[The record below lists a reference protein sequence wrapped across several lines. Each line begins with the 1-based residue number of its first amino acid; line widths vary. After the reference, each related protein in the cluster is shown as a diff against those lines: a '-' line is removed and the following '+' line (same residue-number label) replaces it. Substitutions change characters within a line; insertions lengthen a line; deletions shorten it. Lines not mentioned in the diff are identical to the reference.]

1 MQDWTP
7 DLSTSAKPRYLA
19 LADQIAADVQAGR
32 LVAGDRLPAQ
42 RLLAERLGLD
52 FTTVARGYG
61 EAQKRGLV
69 EAKQGRGTMVLAAQ
83 RPVSRPISQAVD
95 VITPSRPHGDDAD
108 LSMNLP
114 PEPHSPE
121 LIERMRAG
129 WDLVGR
135 DILPMLR
142 YQSFGGGMRDKEA
155 AQHWLARRGL
165 APSIEQIYV
174 TPGAHAALLGILSA
188 ITKPGDVLL
197 SENLTYPGI
206 KSVAALVGIELH
218 GLPMD
223 HEGIEPDAFAEAC
236 QRLAPKALYLNPTLQ
251 NPTNVTISL
260 TRRQQIVEIARRFGV
275 AIIEDDAYGFIA
287 QGTPPTIASLAPD
300 LAWYVASL
308 SKCIGA
314 GLRAAYVIAPERRSA
329 WAFAAAVRSASVIAS
344 PITLALATQWIED
357 GTADAILRAV
367 RIETEERQ
375 KLAHR
380 ILANQHLDGD
390 PDSFNIWLSLPAGWT
405 RAAFAGHMR
414 STGVGIVPSDAFTVS
429 GAPPEAVRICLGGP
443 APRTTIR
450 RALECAAHALDAT
463 TATVTSFL

>member
-1 MQDWTP
+1 MHDWTP

-19 LADQIAADVQAGR
+19 LADRIASDMQAGR

-69 EAKQGRGTMVLAAQ
+69 EARQGHGTFVL
-83 RPVSRPISQAVD
+83 PIPRANVHPD
-95 VITPSRPHGDDAD
+95 IAPSRTHGDDAD

-129 WDLVGR
+129 WDMIGR

-142 YQSFGGGMRDKEA
+142 YQTFGGGVRDKEA
-155 AQHWLARRGL
+155 AQHWLARRRL
-165 APSIEQIYV
+165 VPAIEQIYV
-174 TPGAHAALLGILSA
+174 TPGAHSALLGILSA
-188 ITKPGDVLL
+188 LTKPGDVLL

-206 KSVAALVGIELH
+206 RAVVALVGVDLH
-218 GLPMD
+218 GLSMD
-223 HEGIEPDAFAEAC
+223 QEGIEPEPFAEAC
-236 QRLAPKALYLNPTLQ
+236 KRLAPKALYLNPTLQ

-260 TRRQQIVEIARRFGV
+260 ARRQQIVEIARCFGV

-287 QGTPPTIASLAPD
+287 PETPPTIASLAPD
-300 LAWYVASL
+300 LTWYVASL
-308 SKCIGA
+308 AKCIGA
-314 GLRAAYVIAPERRSA
+314 GLRTAYVMAPEKQSA
-329 WAFAAAVRSASVIAS
+329 WAFASAVRSAAVIAS

-367 RIETEERQ
+367 RVETEERQ

-380 ILANQHLDGD
+380 ILADQRFEGD
-390 PDSFNIWLSLPAGWT
+390 PDSFNIWLSLPAAWT
-405 RAAFAGHMR
+405 RSAFVGHMR

-429 GAPPEAVRICLGGP
+429 GTPPEAVRICLGGP
-443 APRTTIR
+443 APRSTIK
-450 RALECAAHALDAT
+450 RALECAAHALGVMP
-463 TATVTSFL
+463 ATVTSFL